1 MEAQTFTVFEVCCHI
16 ILFMM
21 YGFIHSSKGF
31 YGDITDL
38 IFILF
43 KDWKLNFW
51 MHPKK
56 LFSYLIVVSD
66 TNVISSTYL

>member
-1 MEAQTFTVFEVCCHI
+1 MEAQTFTVFEVFCHI

-31 YGDITDL
+31 YGDIIDL

-43 KDWKLNFW
+43 KPETRTGNCIFPDAS
-51 MHPKK
+51 KK
-56 LFSYLIVVSD
+56 AIFIFDSCVRY
-66 TNVISSTYL
+66 